1 MGISMKK
8 RYVVTLVVVG
18 AVVLSGYIIEREIDY
33 LFHDELE
40 YPVYDG
46 EELFKTEVYPYK
58 FAYVGDSR
66 PESVEEVPEV
76 FKTVI
81 QMINKD
87 NPLFVIGGGDF
98 VLEGTPE
105 YFEEF
110 LTYVSALN
118 PHLFYVCGNHD
129 DSPDCEE
136 YLGERVYAFTY
147 KTCIFIIL
155 DNSKK
160 VLDGN
165 QLHFLEDQLKK
176 GFEHTFVFL
185 HVPPFDPEGRYSMIH
200 PEEFMEIVLT
210 YEVDYVF
217 SSHIHSFYER
227 KRGNTIFVI
236 SGGAGSPIRRGGYFH
251 YILIDVKDTITY
263 TVRCVP

>member
-1 MGISMKK
+1 MKK
-8 RYVVTLVVVG
+8 RYVVTLVVAV
-18 AVVLSGYIIEREIDY
+18 AVVLSGCIIERKIDY

-46 EELFKTEVYPYK
+46 EEILETDLYPYT
-58 FAYVGDSR
+58 FAYFGDSR
-66 PESVEEVPEV
+66 PESVGEVPKV
-76 FKTVI
+76 FRTVV
-81 QMINKD
+81 QMINED

-98 VLEGTPE
+98 VFEATPQ

-129 DSPDCEE
+129 DSPAYEE

-147 KTCIFIIL
+147 RNSIFIIL

-160 VLDGN
+160 VLN
-165 QLHFLEDQLKK
+165 ESQLQFLEDQLQK

-185 HVPPFDPEGRYSMIH
+185 HVPPFDPEGTYSMIH
-200 PEEFMEIVLT
+200 PEEFMEIVLN
-210 YEVDYVF
+210 YDVDYVF

-227 KRGNTIFVI
+227 KKGDTIFII

-251 YILIDVKDTITY
+251 YIIIDVKDTITY

>member
-1 MGISMKK
+1 MKK
-8 RYVVTLVVVG
+8 RYAIVLVILG
-18 AVVLSGYIIEREIDY
+18 AVILCWSIQEIRETY

-40 YPVYDG
+40 YPVYNG
-46 EELFKTEVYPYK
+46 EELLKTDVYPYK
-58 FAYVGDSR
+58 FAYFGDSR
-66 PESVEEVPEV
+66 PESVDEVPEV

-81 QMINKD
+81 QMINRD
-87 NPLFVIGGGDF
+87 DPLFVMGGGDF
-98 VLEGTPE
+98 VFEATPQ

-110 LTYVSALN
+110 LTDVSALN

-129 DSPDCEE
+129 DSPYYEE

-147 KTCIFIIL
+147 KNSIFIIL

-160 VLDGN
+160 VLN
-165 QLHFLEDQLKK
+165 ESQLQFLEDQLNK

-185 HVPPFDPEGRYSMIH
+185 HVPPFDPEGTYSMIH

-210 YEVDYVF
+210 YKVDYVF

-227 KRGNTIFVI
+227 KRGDTIFVI
-236 SGGAGSPIRRGGYFH
+236 SGGSGSPVRRGGYFH
-251 YILIDVKDTITY
+251 YIIIDVKDTITY